1 MRTIAM
7 ACVLSLLSPSELRA
21 QSRAAIIDVHAH
33 ALPEPRSQRIC
44 PLSGL
49 SQTEHPDGTAVCAK
63 PFVSPPNAD
72 DLRRKT
78 LDAMTRHNILAVA
91 FGPDVAVVEKWR
103 RERPDRILPG
113 IQTSGED
120 VDLAMLRRLLKAG
133 TISMIGEV
141 GSQYAGLAPGDPK
154 LAQLFALAEELDV
167 PVGIHIA
174 GIGGPIPG
182 YRVAL
187 GDPLL
192 LEPVLLKHPKLR
204 VYVMH
209 AGFPFVES
217 MVALLRHYPNLY
229 VDISLINWQLPRS
242 VFHPYLKA
250 LVGHGFGKRIMFG
263 TDHVSWPQAIDV
275 AVEGVQSAPYLTE
288 PQKRDIFYNNAA
300 RFFRIVEPGSTK
312 GTIKPGVNESAT
324 QAVACKLSKLDCS

>member
-1 MRTIAM
+1 M
-7 ACVLSLLSPSELRA
+7 ACVLALLSPSGLRA
-21 QSRAAIIDVHAH
+21 QGRAAIIDVHAH
-33 ALPEPRSQRIC
+33 ALPEPRSEPIC

-49 SQTEHPDGTAVCAK
+49 SQIEHPDGTAVCKK
-63 PFVSPPNAD
+63 PFVSPSTPD
-72 DLRRKT
+72 DLRRET
-78 LDAMTRHNILAVA
+78 LQAMSRHNIFAVA
-91 FGPDVAVVEKWR
+91 FGPDLTVVERWR

-113 IQTSGED
+113 FQTNGKD
-120 VDLAMLRRLLKAG
+120 VDIPTLRRLLKAR

-141 GSQYAGLAPGDPK
+141 GSQYAGLAPSDPK
-154 LAQLFALAEELDV
+154 LEPLFALAEELDV

-192 LEPVLLKHPKLR
+192 LEPVLLRHPKLR

-209 AGFPFVES
+209 AGFPFLES
-217 MVALLRHYPNLY
+217 MVAMLRHYPNLY
-229 VDISLINWQLPRS
+229 VDISLINWQMPRS

-250 LVGHGFGKRIMFG
+250 LVDHGFGKRIMFG

-275 AVEGVQSAPYLTE
+275 AVEGVQSANFLTE
-288 PQKRDIFYNNAA
+288 AQKRDIFYNNAA
-300 RFFRIVEPGSTK
+300 RFFRIDDRAISSAAKDAKNTK
-312 GTIKPGVNESAT
+312 AGH
-324 QAVACKLSKLDCS
+324 

>member
-7 ACVLSLLSPSELRA
+7 ACLLTVLSPSLLHAQGRA
-21 QSRAAIIDVHAH
+21 KIIDVHAH

-63 PFVSPPNAD
+63 PFDSPPTAD
-72 DLRRKT
+72 ALRRET
-78 LDAMTRHNILAVA
+78 LDAMERRNIFAVA
-91 FGPDVAVVEKWR
+91 FGPDVAVVDKWR
-103 RERPDRILPG
+103 RQRPDKILPG
-113 IQTSGED
+113 IQTNGQD
-120 VDLAMLRRLLKAG
+120 IDIRTLRRLLKAG

-141 GSQYAGLAPGDPK
+141 GSQYAGLAPSDPK
-154 LAQLFALAEELDV
+154 LEPLFALAEEVDR

-209 AGFPFVES
+209 AGFPFLES
-217 MVALLRHYPNLY
+217 MVALLRHYPNVY
-229 VDISLINWQLPRS
+229 VDISLINWQLPRA
-242 VFHPYLKA
+242 VFHPYLKS
-250 LVGHGFGKRIMFG
+250 LVDHGFSKRIMFG
-263 TDHVSWPQAIDV
+263 TDHVSWPLAIDV
-275 AVEGVQSAPYLTE
+275 AIDGVQSAVFLSE
-288 PQKRDIFYNNAA
+288 EQKRDIFYNNAA
-300 RFFRIVEPGSTK
+300 GFFRIDELAASGVTDGTNHTK
-312 GTIKPGVNESAT
+312 VRN
-324 QAVACKLSKLDCS
+324 

>member
-1 MRTIAM
+1 MRRIAI
-7 ACVLSLLSPSELRA
+7 ACALTLLSPSALHA
-21 QSRAAIIDVHAH
+21 QKRAAIIDVHAH

-49 SQTEHPDGTAVCAK
+49 SQTEHPDGTAVCAN
-63 PFVSPPNAD
+63 PFVSPPTAD
-72 DLRRKT
+72 DLRRET
-78 LDAMTRHNILAVA
+78 LEAMSRHNIFAVA
-91 FGPDVAVVEKWR
+91 FGPDVAVVNRWR
-103 RERPDRILPG
+103 RQRPDRILPG
-113 IQTSGED
+113 MQTNGAAAD
-120 VDLAMLRRLLKAG
+120 IPTVRRLLKAG

-141 GSQYAGLAPGDPK
+141 GAQYGGIAPSDPK
-154 LAQLFALAEELDV
+154 LEPLFALAEEFDV
-167 PVGIHIA
+167 PIGIHIA

-209 AGFPFVES
+209 AGFPFLES

-242 VFHPYLKA
+242 VFHPYLQA
-250 LVGHGFGKRIMFG
+250 LVDHGFAKRLMFG

-275 AVEGVQSAPYLTE
+275 AVEGVQSATFLTE

-300 RFFRIVEPGSTK
+300 RFFRIDEQ
-312 GTIKPGVNESAT
+312 KPGG
-324 QAVACKLSKLDCS
+324 QAADIKGRN